1 MLILAFRKYWRILN
15 YVSFILT
22 WGLFLS
28 WYGDRFNY
36 EEHFSIALIFSA
48 VFFFTFY
55 GVLLAYKLIHQEQ
68 YALRDVVFLLINSF
82 LYFGAGYHIIEQ
94 IPQGEKWLGLFTICN
109 AIVHLGVALLIRQR
123 KAADKNLFYLVAG
136 LVLTFLTLTFPI
148 QLNGNWVTL
157 IWIAEAVLV
166 FWIGR
171 SQKVFFYE
179 SLAYILAGM
188 SFFSL
193 IHDWSEGYAHSV
205 YSAEG
210 ISLIPI
216 FNIQFLTSFMV
227 VAGLAAILWLNH
239 KYGEPEIENKWI
251 WINKLGNIAVPAFLL
266 ISLFFAFW
274 EEMSQ
279 YSFQQ
284 IAQTALEI
292 DGVRFFNHQ
301 IGQIREIWQMNYAL
315 VFFTVLLFLNDRF
328 WKSSALRYS
337 GLIFTGLFLV
347 IFLSEG
353 LNTLADLRTNYLFG
367 QDEHF
372 TLRSAGIWMRYVSY
386 IVIGFAL
393 KVSFDSLK
401 LNHSDARFFEYSRL
415 IIHFVILVLLSNELL
430 NLSDI
435 FYNPENDY
443 ALTMNVKRV
452 GYSVLWGV
460 YSLFLIGLGLWRK
473 HKILRLGGIG
483 LFGVTL
489 AKVFLFDLSE
499 TSVANKTVI
508 FLALGVL
515 LLVVSFLYQKYKHI
529 ILGEEEEEKPVLE
542 SEEKHYE

>member
-1 MLILAFRKYWRILN
+1 
-15 YVSFILT
+15 
-22 WGLFLS
+22 
-28 WYGDRFNY
+28 
-36 EEHFSIALIFSA
+36 
-48 VFFFTFY
+48 
-55 GVLLAYKLIHQEQ
+55 
-68 YALRDVVFLLINSF
+68 
-82 LYFGAGYHIIEQ
+82 
-94 IPQGEKWLGLFTICN
+94 
-109 AIVHLGVALLIRQR
+109 
-123 KAADKNLFYLVAG
+123 
-136 LVLTFLTLTFPI
+136 
-148 QLNGNWVTL
+148 
-157 IWIAEAVLV
+157 
-166 FWIGR
+166 
-171 SQKVFFYE
+171 
-179 SLAYILAGM
+179 
-188 SFFSL
+188 
-193 IHDWSEGYAHSV
+193 
-205 YSAEG
+205 
-210 ISLIPI
+210 
-216 FNIQFLTSFMV
+216 
-227 VAGLAAILWLNH
+227 
-239 KYGEPEIENKWI
+239 
-251 WINKLGNIAVPAFLL
+251 
-266 ISLFFAFW
+266 
-274 EEMSQ
+274 

-372 TLRSAGIWMRYVSY
+372 ALRSAGIWMRYVSY

-415 IIHFVILVLLSNELL
+415 IIHFVILVLLSNELI

-483 LFGVTL
+483 LFGITL